1 MKDYISEI
9 EKGERRFYSAEV
21 RAAEDSRMVDGYAAL
36 FNSDSEVLYG
46 QFVERIAP
54 GAFDEVL
61 KDDAVA
67 LFNHDPNLVL
77 ARNGKTMTLIQD
89 EKGLRYQ
96 FKAPNT
102 TAGNDL
108 IENLRTGNISQ
119 SSFGFTVASEEWT
132 YSEDRSKPSIRT
144 ITKVKR
150 LYDVSPVTYP
160 AYPDTSVGLR
170 NFEALRKEYE
180 EKKAKEEDRSYK
192 MELIKRELEIF
203 KLKHK

>member
-46 QFVERIAP
+46 KFVERIAP

-119 SSFGFTVASEEWT
+119 SSFGFTVASEEWA

>member
-9 EKGERRFYSAEV
+9 DKGERRFYSAEV
-21 RAAEDSRMVDGYAAL
+21 RASKESRQVDGYAAL

-46 QFVERIAP
+46 SFIERIAP

-77 ARNGKTMTLIQD
+77 ARNGKTMVLTQD
-89 EKGLRYQ
+89 DKGLRYQ
-96 FKAPNT
+96 FEAPNT

-108 IENLRTGNISQ
+108 IENLRNGNISQ
-119 SSFGFTVASEEWT
+119 SSFGFTVAGEEWT
-132 YSEDRSKPSIRT
+132 CSEDRSKPSVRT
-144 ITKVKR
+144 ITKIKR

-170 NFEALRKEYE
+170 NFESLKKEYE
-180 EKKAKEEDRSYK
+180 EKKAKENERSYK

>member
-9 EKGERRFYSAEV
+9 DKGERRFYSSEV
-21 RAAEDSRMVDGYAAL
+21 RASKESRQVDGYAAL
-36 FNSDSEVLYG
+36 FNSDSELLYG
-46 QFVERIAP
+46 SFIERIAP

-61 KDDAVA
+61 KDDTVA

-77 ARNGKTMTLIQD
+77 ARNGKTMVLVQD
-89 EKGLRYQ
+89 DKGLRYQ
-96 FKAPNT
+96 FEAPNT

-108 IENLRTGNISQ
+108 IENLRNGNISQ

-132 YSEDRSKPSIRT
+132 YSEDSKPSIRT
-144 ITKVKR
+144 ITKIKR

-170 NFEALRKEYE
+170 NFESLKKEYE
-180 EKKAKEEDRSYK
+180 EKKSRENERDYK

>member
-9 EKGERRFYSAEV
+9 DKGERRFYSSEV
-21 RAAEDSRMVDGYAAL
+21 RASKESRQVDGYAAL
-36 FNSDSEVLYG
+36 FNSDSELLYG
-46 QFVERIAP
+46 SFIERIAP

-61 KDDAVA
+61 KDDTIA

-77 ARNGKTMTLIQD
+77 ARNGKTMVLVQD
-89 EKGLRYQ
+89 DKGLRYQ
-96 FKAPNT
+96 FEAPNT

-108 IENLRTGNISQ
+108 IENLRNGNISQ
-119 SSFGFTVASEEWT
+119 SSFGFTVAGEEWT

-144 ITKVKR
+144 ITKIKR

-170 NFEALRKEYE
+170 NFESLKKEYE
-180 EKKAKEEDRSYK
+180 EKKSRENERDYK

>member
-9 EKGERRFYSAEV
+9 DKGERRFYSSEV
-21 RAAEDSRMVDGYAAL
+21 RASKESRQVDGYAAL
-36 FNSDSEVLYG
+36 FNSDSELLYG
-46 QFVERIAP
+46 SFIERIAP

-61 KDDAVA
+61 KDDTVA

-77 ARNGKTMTLIQD
+77 ARNGKTMVLVQD
-89 EKGLRYQ
+89 DKGLRYQ
-96 FKAPNT
+96 FEAPNT

-108 IENLRTGNISQ
+108 IENLRNGNISQ
-119 SSFGFTVASEEWT
+119 SSFGFTVAGEEWT

-144 ITKVKR
+144 ITKIKR

-170 NFEALRKEYE
+170 NFESLKKEYE
-180 EKKAKEEDRSYK
+180 EKKSRENERDYK